1 MFAWDEDSE
10 RLLFPL
16 FTIDSSISVA
26 SSSSKSY
33 VVGSTWICNG
43 VASVCYTSGAI
54 MLRFMASDGSDQD
67 ARYTLSKLLQRG
79 TVAEY
84 ESEFLMLIKRVM
96 EISESLLKSRI
107 LQLWEKHFPADLII
121 EAHFLDKNNQAVD
134 NNVRNQEDPNVNDK
148 QEVKKVD
155 DQEIENVKDEEGNN
169 AQDQQV
175 SKVDDDTNNDDF
187 DSSLP
192 PHIGVDLSAEKVVF
206 KNTTID
212 LKKDKDEQGKKKKKG
227 VITFFEVGVNK
238 ENNPNCMFNDVGG
251 VRYNKADGA
260 WVPARRPEDGWH
272 LFEELGLS
280 KESHYISN
288 LDVHLQFHVD
298 PHDIGSQ
305 VKTWDPRIKRIF
317 KTSP

>member
-1 MFAWDEDSE
+1 
-10 RLLFPL
+10 
-16 FTIDSSISVA
+16 
-26 SSSSKSY
+26 
-33 VVGSTWICNG
+33 
-43 VASVCYTSGAI
+43 
-54 MLRFMASDGSDQD
+54 MASDGSDQD

-96 EISESLLKSRI
+96 EISESLLKSFYISGLKPFLQCALLKSNPTTLNEAFSLARVTEARFTN
-107 LQLWEKHFPADLII
+107 LQLLELLKSNPTTLGEAFSRSLII

-238 ENNPNCMFNDVGG
+238 ENNPNCVFNDVGG